1 MLNIEQEKNKI
12 TLNFKRRIF
21 YNFNITSSIQVA
33 LRFPGICVVKR
44 NSRPKKLKNQLNTT
58 VKHKMEILSETVSGS
73 IAKALHNKFDGNAQ
87 K

>member
-12 TLNFKRRIF
+12 TLNFNRRNF
-21 YNFNITSSIQVA
+21 YNFNKTYSIQVA
-33 LRFPGICVVKR
+33 LRFLGICVVKR